1 MKWGSKPRTDRGKE
15 HSSTGKNKDRVR
27 KSWVRNLLG
36 YLQDD
41 RGGMAGANWL
51 GGNEIRDVAKI
62 QNRRAWQGMASTLN
76 FIGNTLGSYRRIEN
90 KGNEKTDLNV

>member
-1 MKWGSKPRTDRGKE
+1 
-15 HSSTGKNKDRVR
+15 
-27 KSWVRNLLG
+27 
-36 YLQDD
+36 
-41 RGGMAGANWL
+41 MAGANWL

-62 QNRRAWQGMASTLN
+62 QNCGAWQGMASTLN